1 MFLVSLAATQSRAQ
15 EIDYDAD
22 PFRQLEEI
30 LPTANEYRAASGAPG
45 HAYWQQRA
53 DYAIKVRL
61 DDENQRVE
69 GEESVVYHNRSPLP
83 LNYVWFQL
91 DQNRFRPDSD
101 DNATDDSSSF
111 GGNLS
116 FKNLNNLL
124 TLPEFKGGHNITKVA
139 DGDGNPLRYS
149 VVRTMMR
156 VDLPAPLEP
165 GADTTFQ
172 IQWNYNIVDA
182 KRIRARGGFE
192 FFKDDGNYLYEIAQW
207 YPRVAAYTDVNGWQ
221 HKQFLGNGEFT
232 LEFGDFEVEITA
244 PDDHI
249 VAATGELQ
257 NPGEVLTDEQRK
269 RLLEAESAEAPM
281 FIVTPEE
288 ATANESSKPTGTK
301 TWVFKANNVRDFAWA
316 SSRKFIWDAVLHK
329 QGGNHAWAMS
339 YYPKEAEPLWSK
351 YSTQSIVHTLNVYS
365 RYTFDYPYP
374 VAISV
379 NGPIGGMEYPMI
391 CFNGPRPEKDGTYSE
406 RTKYGLISV
415 VIHEVGHNYFPM
427 IVNSDE
433 RQWTWM
439 DEGLNTFLQ
448 FLSEQEWEDKYPSYR
463 GQARKITGYMAGGG
477 QRPIMTNS
485 ESILQFGNNAY
496 AKPATALNILRETV
510 MGRELF
516 DFAFREYAQRWM
528 FKRPEPADFFRS
540 MEDASGLDLDWFW
553 RGWFYTTKHTDQSIG
568 QVRWF
573 EIDTKDP
580 DIEKPLKK
588 KERDEREATDLT
600 TQRNRDVP
608 KYANAV
614 PALKDFYN
622 TFDELDVTPQDREAY
637 ENFMKE
643 LEGDDKELLKQKRNF
658 YTIEIRNNGLVM
670 PVIFDVYFADGTR
683 EQVRMPAE
691 VWRKNHRKFSKL
703 VVSESEIERIM
714 LDPHEE
720 TADANM
726 DNNYWPSR
734 PAKSRFQ
741 LFKEKEGGGGN
752 PMRSAKEAEEKEA
765 KKEEGDKA
773 ADKAKE
779 DKTEEV
785 TSDAEPDNSTA
796 DKSEDALSKKASA
809 EKAKRKKSRE
819 ERAAKRAERREKKKD
834 AAEKA
839 ETAKDAD

>member
-1 MFLVSLAATQSRAQ
+1 M
-15 EIDYDAD
+15 
-22 PFRQLEEI
+22 
-30 LPTANEYRAASGAPG
+30 
-45 HAYWQQRA
+45 
-53 DYAIKVRL
+53 
-61 DDENQRVE
+61 
-69 GEESVVYHNRSPLP
+69 YHNHSPLP
-83 LNYVWFQL
+83 LNFVWFQL

-101 DNATDDSSSF
+101 DNVTDDSSSF

-124 TLPEFKGGHNITKVA
+124 TLPEFKGGYNITKVT

-149 VVRTMMR
+149 EVRTMMR
-156 VDLPAPLEP
+156 VDLPTPLAPGEQ
-165 GADTTFQ
+165 TTFQ
-172 IQWNYNIVDA
+172 IQWNHNIVDA
-182 KRIRARGGFE
+182 KRIHARGGFE
-192 FFKDDGNYLYEIAQW
+192 FFKDDGNYVYEIAQW

-244 PDDHI
+244 PNDHI

-269 RLLEAESAEAPM
+269 RLLEAETADAPM

-288 ATANESSKPTGTK
+288 ATANESSKPSGTK
-301 TWVFKANNVRDFAWA
+301 TWVFKAKNVRDFAWA

-379 NGPIGGMEYPMI
+379 NGPVGGMEYPMI

-415 VIHEVGHNYFPM
+415 VIHEVVHNYFPM

-448 FLSEQEWEDKYPSYR
+448 FLYEQEWEDKYPSYR

-528 FKRPEPADFFRS
+528 FKRPQPADFFRS

-573 EIDTKDP
+573 EIDTRDP
-580 DIEKPLKK
+580 DIEKPLKR
-588 KERDEREATDLT
+588 KERDERAATDLT
-600 TQRNRDVP
+600 TQRNEELP

-622 TFDELDVTPQDREAY
+622 TFDELDVTPQDREGY
-637 ENFMKE
+637 ENFLKD
-643 LEGDDKELLKQKRNF
+643 LEGEDKELLKLKRNF
-658 YTIEIRNNGLVM
+658 YTIEIRNNDGGLVM
-670 PVIFDVYFADGTR
+670 PVVIDVYFTNGTK

-691 VWRKNHRKFSKL
+691 VWRKNHQRISKL
-703 VVSESEIERIM
+703 IISEHEIERVV

-741 LFKEKEGGGGN
+741 LFKEKEGEGGGN
-752 PMRSAKEAEEKEA
+752 QIRLAKEAEEKKA
-765 KKEEGDKA
+765 KKAEEDKKET
-773 ADKAKE
+773 DGAKE
-779 DKTEEV
+779 DEV
-785 TSDAEPDNSTA
+785 KAGADPAAEAKPDDAAKEKATA
-796 DKSEDALSKKASA
+796 DDDDPSDKKSDVDKEARKKKRE
-809 EKAKRKKSRE
+809 EKAR
-819 ERAAKRAERREKKKD
+819 KRAERREMKNKEAESEEPKKD
-834 AAEKA
+834 AA
-839 ETAKDAD
+839 